1 MSQVAQAASGV
12 PQGSVLGPILFVIY
26 VNYLTANLT
35 IDHLLYADDA
45 KLIAPRKQADALRS
59 SLVASSKWSEDWELI
74 LNPSKNEHSL
84 TSRTSPNAQPIQT
97 VSSVPDLG
105 LLLNTGFRADDN
117 VVRANK
123 KTVEC
128 CFT

>member
-35 IDHLLYADDA
+35 IGHLLYADDV
-45 KLIAPRKQADALRS
+45 KLIAPQKQADALRS

-74 LNPSKNEHSL
+74 LNPSKTL
-84 TSRTSPNAQPIQT
+84 
-97 VSSVPDLG
+97 
-105 LLLNTGFRADDN
+105 
-117 VVRANK
+117 
-123 KTVEC
+123 
-128 CFT
+128 